1 MLSLEAAHMGPLEGM
16 FQCLYFAI
24 GPNPFFQFIYALLT
38 KGALEK
44 QMVHR
49 FTFQTANWACVN
61 IDDSSKIK
69 AMFCFQTIVER
80 QPCYESISGGTNPAP
95 YYVVPP
101 DSFFSPPKVVV
112 MMVCSSTS
120 LTCP

>member
-1 MLSLEAAHMGPLEGM
+1 MLSLKAAQMGSPEGI
-16 FQCLYFAI
+16 FLCIYFSI
-24 GPNPFFQFIYALLT
+24 GPNSFFHYIYALLT

-44 QMVHR
+44 QMVHC

-61 IDDSSKIK
+61 IDDSSKLK

-80 QPCYESISGGTNPAP
+80 EPCYESASRGSNPAP

-101 DSFFSPPKVVV
+101 DSFFSSPEVVV
-112 MMVCSSTS
+112 YFYDRV
-120 LTCP
+120 